1 MILQRNR
8 ILRLSNA
15 KLNTTGD
22 ARQNLSADTK
32 LKVDNSS
39 LDQYEVESIAFT
51 NKTINGTTGL
61 KMLLSVNR
69 YSSTN
74 NNIKDDVQYTTTLS

>member
-1 MILQRNR
+1 MILQRKR

-15 KLNTTGD
+15 NLNTTGD

-61 KMLLSVNR
+61 KLLLSVNR
-69 YSSTN
+69 YKENS
-74 NNIKDDVQYTTTLS
+74 NIKDDVQYTTTLS